1 VADAPPAARLL
12 TYGALGLPMMPEY
25 SSFSMS
31 TTTTL
36 EKRGMPGFG
45 GAGTGGGTGVGART
59 GCAVERGG
67 SGADV
72 TVLLGVVGAAV
83 LVVPI
88 GRPTADD
95 DAL

>member
-1 VADAPPAARLL
+1 ML
-12 TYGALGLPMMPEY
+12 EY

-36 EKRGMPGFG
+36 EKCGMPGFG

-67 SGADV
+67 SGAGV
-72 TVLLGVVGAAV
+72 TVLLGVVGAAAV
-83 LVVPI
+83 VVPT
-88 GRPTADD
+88 GRPAPDD
-95 DAL
+95 EAL